1 MPPLT
6 QSPDPAQNFNFVTQS
21 FRLPSVSFQTLYP
34 VLQMQLSLLLFLY
47 IRSSCFLSLH
57 HPCLNVTD
65 LDPSAYEKTQFDS
78 VWFLNLL
85 VRFLCSS
92 HIIAC
97 TVFYWNIMTLWMLT
111 FSCYLSP
118 TNYYCPAM
126 YVCSVLTAKFYF
138 LGVGSFIL

>member
-47 IRSSCFLSLH
+47 IRSSFFLSLH

-65 LDPSAYEKTQFDS
+65 LDPRHMKKLSLIQFD
-78 VWFLNLL
+78 FL
-85 VRFLCSS
+85 
-92 HIIAC
+92 I
-97 TVFYWNIMTLWMLT
+97 W
-111 FSCYLSP
+111 
-118 TNYYCPAM
+118 
-126 YVCSVLTAKFYF
+126 
-138 LGVGSFIL
+138 